1 VTSPLRL
8 VALIAPRWC
17 GATALAA
24 TLSAL
29 APSTALPPGVIV
41 PTDGAWFGRF
51 RDGVTVHPE
60 LVELSGA
67 SRDTDGAIGPVVRRD
82 GESATLRARPPQSRQ
97 VVRDRLR
104 RVIEDARGASAHTVL
119 LVAPGAVWQAEPQ
132 GLHRELSGLADRVD
146 IGMLVRAP
154 ERALASALAH
164 RVRLADVSGVTSLS
178 ARTAL
183 GVPELVNEFAYGE
196 ALAHWSDGV
205 ERAPVLVP
213 SDRGVEA
220 VWSAL
225 RITLPAG
232 GADASGGSS
241 TLDPETVDTG
251 TVHPG
256 TVDSSTSDAG
266 TVLPPLSRADLE
278 HIAAVAGRR
287 ALTRSGREK
296 NAAALAE
303 ARDAADERALA
314 GAQGRAAHIPF
325 AFSDDEVRTIR
336 RRYRRDL
343 AALENAAST
352 SATAH

>member
-1 VTSPLRL
+1 MSSPLSL
-8 VALIAPRWC
+8 VVLVAPRWC
-17 GATALAA
+17 GATVLAA

-29 APSTALPPGVIV
+29 AASNALPPGVIV

-82 GESATLRARPPQSRQ
+82 GESATLRARPSQSRQ

-164 RVRLADVSGVTSLS
+164 RVRLADVSGVRSLS

-205 ERAPVLVP
+205 DRAPVLVP

-225 RITLPAG
+225 GVTQAAG
-232 GADASGGSS
+232 GGDVSARSS
-241 TLDPETVDTG
+241 TVDA
-251 TVHPG
+251 G
-256 TVDSSTSDAG
+256 TVDAGAVDAG
-266 TVLPPLSRADLE
+266 TVLPPLSRPDLE
-278 HIAAVAGRR
+278 QLAALAGRR

-314 GAQGRAAHIPF
+314 GAQGLAAHTSF
-325 AFSDDEVRTIR
+325 AFTDDEMRMIR

-343 AALENAAST
+343 ATLEAFAGTAAPR
-352 SATAH
+352 

>member
-1 VTSPLRL
+1 MSSPLSL
-8 VALIAPRWC
+8 VVLVAPRWC

-24 TLSAL
+24 ELSAL
-29 APSTALPPGVIV
+29 AASNALPPGMIV
-41 PTDGAWFGRF
+41 PTEGAWFGRF

-82 GESATLRARPPQSRQ
+82 GESSALRARPPQSRQ

-104 RVIEDARGASAHTVL
+104 RVGEDARAASAHTVL
-119 LVAPGAVWQAEPQ
+119 LVAPGAVWQAEPR

-164 RVRLADVSGVTSLS
+164 RVRLADVSGVRSLS

-183 GVPELVNEFAYGE
+183 SDTELVSEFAYGE
-196 ALAHWSDGV
+196 ALAHWAEGV
-205 ERAPVLVP
+205 DRAPLLVP
-213 SDRGVEA
+213 SDRGLEA

-225 RITLPAG
+225 GIAHTAG
-232 GADASGGSS
+232 EASEGSMPLTGES
-241 TLDPETVDTG
+241 TP
-251 TVHPG
+251 
-256 TVDSSTSDAG
+256 AG
-266 TVLPPLSRADLE
+266 TVLPLLSRADLE
-278 HIAAVAGRR
+278 QIAALAGRR

-296 NAAALAE
+296 NAVALTE
-303 ARDAADERALA
+303 ARAAADERALA
-314 GAQGRAAHIPF
+314 GARGLAAHTSF
-325 AFSDDEVRTIR
+325 AFTDDEVRVIR

-343 AALENAAST
+343 ATLEAFAGTAAPR
-352 SATAH
+352 

>member
-1 VTSPLRL
+1 MTAPLRL

-29 APSTALPPGVIV
+29 AASNALPPGVIV

-119 LVAPGAVWQAEPQ
+119 LVAPGAVWTADPR
-132 GLHRELSGLADRVD
+132 GLHRELSGLADQVD

-164 RVRLADVSGVTSLS
+164 RVRLADVSGVRSLS

-183 GVPELVNEFAYGE
+183 SETELVSEFAYGE
-196 ALAHWSDGV
+196 ALARWSDGV

-225 RITLPAG
+225 AIAHTAG
-232 GADASGGSS
+232 EASEGSMPLTGES
-241 TLDPETVDTG
+241 TP
-251 TVHPG
+251 
-256 TVDSSTSDAG
+256 SG

-278 HIAAVAGRR
+278 QLAALAGRR

-296 NAAALAE
+296 NAVALTE
-303 ARDAADERALA
+303 ARAAADERALA
-314 GAQGRAAHIPF
+314 GARGLAAHTSF
-325 AFSDDEVRTIR
+325 AFTDDEVRAIR

-343 AALENAAST
+343 TALEAFAGT
-352 SATAH
+352 ATPQ